1 MKLISDPTPT
11 AKMVRIN
18 TNSIFK
24 NVDLEDADSIR
35 RIIAYLDYTLTNRVL
50 NDGAPELKAM
60 RGPELSQE
68 RLVSEIM
75 LSRIRMQPDYPLLL
89 EATLRFIEARD
100 GNDQQVLAAAGDLE
114 TLAIE
119 MVLTVP

>member
-1 MKLISDPTPT
+1 
-11 AKMVRIN
+11 
-18 TNSIFK
+18 
-24 NVDLEDADSIR
+24 
-35 RIIAYLDYTLTNRVL
+35 
-50 NDGAPELKAM
+50 
-60 RGPELSQE
+60 
-68 RLVSEIM
+68 M